1 MLLDF
6 CSCVSRNTR
15 INEKGYLYDPN
26 ICASYYPFSL
36 CFSALPSTVALR
48 TLVITWHAAVA
59 GIQTFQKKRK
69 MVHFFVDV
77 KWMLT

>member
-36 CFSALPSTVALR
+36 CFSALPSTAALR
-48 TLVITWHAAVA
+48 TLVITWRAAA
-59 GIQTFQKKRK
+59 AASKLFKKK
-69 MVHFFVDV
+69 E
-77 KWMLT
+77 KWCIFLSM